1 MSGVRI
7 YRQDVACIT
16 FFDLHTEREIILYE
30 NQMGR
35 LLAVQNNGYRLVVK
49 GNLSIQKDGLLLK
62 DGMHFLLE
70 DETGN
75 IRFFVKE
82 LKKETF
88 EYIAY
93 ALEEREI
100 KIGRSEKNDI
110 CISSPYI
117 SRLHASIS
125 FKENF
130 YYVSDEDSR
139 NGCYVNNIRMQ
150 EMKLACGDVI
160 WLGNIMM
167 IIGKDEILIPK
178 EIEVK
183 SNLSYALRKEE
194 TGSTEKEVIFV
205 YDPVQKFHAT
215 LIEAEL
221 PMKKANADV
230 MPAIY
235 VLGPSITMGLSSTA
249 MGLFSLWSFLHTNE
263 NLSAMIPSLIMALS
277 MAMATILWPIVSK
290 RYEYRQRIRK
300 EEHRRYLYLSY
311 LDDLKNQIEEA
322 VRLETIYQKENY
334 PKLSDTYSKMIHKH
348 ILHQRKKGDIDWLCI
363 GIGFGSK
370 KAVLQLEIPSISSFE
385 QDDLIDRLLHIYKS
399 DKIID
404 DIVLQCDLKE
414 NKYLQVTGQKEESI
428 DFMLMM
434 LLQVVMLHASNTVKV
449 VILAEQK
456 MMRKEK
462 IFALSHIFYGHERL
476 WICDFQSCHR
486 VRSLLYEI
494 IEDQKIEEI
503 IVFSFDMEEY
513 LTRLS
518 SLKCDKLH
526 VVKWN
531 SESYPILGDIRL
543 NNGYLTWKDNNKHY
557 QIQKIDSEV
566 RRKLFLQFSKSFS
579 FSQEESIDFLSLWDV
594 HLIEELQIRQRW
606 RNSDV
611 STSLKTVIG
620 RDEYQGLL
628 YLDAHEHA
636 HGPHGLLA
644 GMTGSGKSE
653 CLLTYLL
660 SLAISYSYDDV
671 NFLLID
677 FKGGTMASALEAL
690 PHTAGVITNLDE
702 GMLMRCLTAIESE
715 LTRRQKRLSE
725 IGKKYH
731 ISSMDIDKYQQLRKL
746 HSIEPM
752 PHLFIVADEFAQL
765 KQLFPAFL
773 DHLRQCARIGRSL
786 GIHLLLATQKPFGI
800 VDEQIWSN
808 SRFRLCLKVAQRND
822 SIDMLK
828 KEDAVYLKQLGQFC
842 FQVGNDEVYLQARS
856 AWTQAPYIPDINR
869 CINQIT
875 YLNEEGR
882 ITTWEKEYK
891 EVTKTQLE
899 VICDAICKE
908 AQNRQPHKLWKPF
921 LPKVL
926 LQKTLNY
933 QGNDIC
939 MGLIDDIKQQ
949 EQYPFTISLKQQNN
963 IVICGM
969 AQSGKST
976 FIETLIQNCL
986 ITNACILYLFDFD
999 RPILKKYEK
1008 YHTVACVFEKEDTD
1022 RIQNFFY
1029 LMKSFI
1035 AERRK
1040 NPQKEIILCVIH
1052 NYEAFHEN
1060 YGEWEDELLYLLREG
1075 KKYNILI
1082 CISTTSIYQIPL
1094 RFHGHIENRYMLYGT
1109 IDEYSYAFHTDKELI
1124 PLHQAGC
1131 GLLKQKDEV
1140 YMFQV
1145 AIFQKERWINCD
1157 QSDTDK
1163 KYLLK
1168 EIPKQVSHTVERNCK
1183 NVFMGIDL
1191 NTREEVFWKEKNL
1204 FILSAFRFFEP
1215 FLHLFLKSIEQ
1226 NQHVHYIGKTQ
1237 SIHHKSETIETYTD
1251 YLNQKEMHIFIWIDA
1266 QIQISDSDDLQ
1277 KLFHHPLHRH
1287 IFIETISNIQ
1297 SYKIYDWFQP
1307 LFMYADVL
1315 WMGRGFQNYA
1325 YELNKQTLNQKLKEN
1340 EAFYWEDEICRVIQL
1355 WEVEENG

>member
-1 MSGVRI
+1 MSWLRI
-7 YRQDVACIT
+7 YRQDAACIN

-35 LLAVQNNGYRLVVK
+35 LLAVQDNEYKLVIK
-49 GNLSIQKDGLLLK
+49 GNLSIQEDISQLKDGL
-62 DGMHFLLE
+62 HFLLE
-70 DETGN
+70 NETGN

-82 LKKETF
+82 LKKKTF
-88 EYIAY
+88 EYITY
-93 ALEEREI
+93 ALEKRKI
-100 KIGRSEKNDI
+100 IIGRSENSDI
-110 CISSPYI
+110 CMSSSYI

-125 FKENF
+125 FKENSYF
-130 YYVSDEDSR
+130 LLDEDSC
-139 NGCYVNNIRMQ
+139 NGCYVNDIRIQ
-150 EMKLACGDVI
+150 EMKLTCGDII

-194 TGSTEKEVIFV
+194 IGRAEKDIIFV
-205 YDPVQKFHAT
+205 HNSIKNFHAT

-230 MPAIY
+230 MPVIY

-249 MGLFSLWSFLHTNE
+249 MGLFSLWSFMHTKE
-263 NLSAMIPSLIMALS
+263 NLTVMIPSLIMSLS

-290 RYEYRQRIRK
+290 RYEHRQRIRK

-311 LDDLKNQIEEA
+311 LDDLKNKIEEA
-322 VRLETIYQKENY
+322 VCLETTYQKENY
-334 PKLSDTYSKMIHKH
+334 PKLSDIYSKMSNDH

-363 GIGFGSK
+363 GLGFGSQ
-370 KAVLQLEIPSISSFE
+370 KATLQIEIPSISSFE
-385 QDDLIDRLLHIYKS
+385 QDDLINRLLHICKS

-404 DIVLQCDLKE
+404 DIVFQCDLKE
-414 NKYLQVTGQKEESI
+414 HKYLQITGQKEESI

-449 VILAEQK
+449 IILADQK
-456 MMRKEK
+456 MMREEK
-462 IFALSHIFYGHERL
+462 LFALSHIFYNYERL
-476 WICDFQSCHR
+476 WIYDEQSCQHIE
-486 VRSLLYEI
+486 SLLYEMI
-494 IEDQKIEEI
+494 ADQKIEEI
-503 IVFSFDMEEY
+503 IVFSFDMEQY

-518 SLKCDKLH
+518 SLKCDKFH
-526 VVKWN
+526 IVKWN
-531 SESYPILGDIRL
+531 SQSYSISGDIQL
-543 NNGYLTWKDNNKHY
+543 HNGYFSWKDTKEHY
-557 QIQKIDSEV
+557 QIQKVDTAL
-566 RRKLFLQFSKSFS
+566 RRKLFLQFSKVFS
-579 FSQEESIDFLSLWDV
+579 FTQEESIDFLSLWNV
-594 HLIEELQIRQRW
+594 HTVEELQIGQRW
-606 RNSDV
+606 KDSDV
-611 STSLKTVIG
+611 STNLKTVIG
-620 RDEYQGLL
+620 RDEYHGLL

-690 PHTAGVITNLDE
+690 PHTAGIITNLDQ
-702 GMLMRCLTAIESE
+702 GMLMRSLASIESE

-808 SRFRLCLKVAQRND
+808 SRFHLCLKVAERSD
-822 SIDMLK
+822 SIDMLR
-828 KEDAVYLKQLGQFC
+828 KEDAVYLKQPGQVC
-842 FQVGNDEVYLQARS
+842 FQVGNDEVYLRAKT
-856 AWTQAPYIPDINR
+856 AWTQAPYLPDANKTIK
-869 CINQIT
+869 QIA
-875 YLNEEGR
+875 YINEEGR
-882 ITTWEKEYK
+882 ITKWEKEHNR
-891 EVTKTQLE
+891 VTKTQLE

-908 AQNRQPHKLWKPF
+908 AQYQQPHKLWKPF

-926 LQKTLNY
+926 LQETLNY
-933 QGNDIC
+933 QGNDLC
-939 MGLIDDIKQQ
+939 MGLIDNIQQQ
-949 EQYPFTISLKQQNN
+949 EQFPFTISLNQPNN
-963 IVICGM
+963 IVVCGM
-969 AQSGKST
+969 AQSGKSM

-986 ITNACILYLFDFD
+986 IMEACILYLFDFD

-1008 YHTVACVFEKEDTD
+1008 YHAVACVFEKEDAD

-1029 LMKSFI
+1029 LMKSII

-1040 NPQKEIILCVIH
+1040 CPQKEIILCIIH
-1052 NYEAFHEN
+1052 NYEVFHEI

-1075 KKYNILI
+1075 KKYNLVI

-1094 RFHGHIENRYMLYGT
+1094 RFHNHIEKRYMLYGA
-1109 IDEYSYAFHTDKELI
+1109 IDEYSYAFHTDTELI
-1124 PLHQAGC
+1124 PLRQAGC
-1131 GLLKQKDEV
+1131 GLLKQKEEV
-1140 YMFQV
+1140 NMFQV

-1157 QSDTDK
+1157 QSETDK
-1163 KYLLK
+1163 RYILR
-1168 EIPKQVSHTVERNCK
+1168 EIPKQVSYLVETNSHDI
-1183 NVFMGIDL
+1183 FMGIDT
-1191 NTREEVFWKEKNL
+1191 NTREEVFWKGKNL

-1215 FLHLFLKSIEQ
+1215 FIHLFLRSIEQ
-1226 NQHVHYIGKTQ
+1226 NQNVHFIGKTH
-1237 SIHHKSETIETYTD
+1237 SIYRELETIEICAD
-1251 YLNQKEMHIFIWIDA
+1251 YAELKEKHIFIWVDA
-1266 QIQISDSDDLQ
+1266 QMHMFDSTELQ
-1277 KLFHHPLHRH
+1277 NLFYHPLHQH
-1287 IFIETISNIQ
+1287 IFIETISTIQ
-1297 SYKIYDWFQP
+1297 SYKLCDWFQP

-1325 YELNKQTLNQKLKEN
+1325 YELNKQNLNQKLKEN